1 MRGSAQPSEATE
13 GITSHSDLIDTST
26 VHSDESI
33 DSDTTNLL
41 RRRGCVLIRNVVP
54 DEEALS
60 WKQQL
65 RQYVTENPDVVGTS
79 FESPLTRKETN
90 HSLPGYPAENKQ
102 FFHV

>member
-1 MRGSAQPSEATE
+1 MSLAM
-13 GITSHSDLIDTST
+13 HSDD
-26 VHSDESI
+26 SI
-33 DSDTTNLL
+33 DSETTNLM

-65 RQYVTENPDVVGTS
+65 REYVADNPGVMGTS
-79 FESPLTRKETN
+79 SKSPLTRKETN
-90 HSLPGYPAENKQ
+90 HSLPGSNKQ